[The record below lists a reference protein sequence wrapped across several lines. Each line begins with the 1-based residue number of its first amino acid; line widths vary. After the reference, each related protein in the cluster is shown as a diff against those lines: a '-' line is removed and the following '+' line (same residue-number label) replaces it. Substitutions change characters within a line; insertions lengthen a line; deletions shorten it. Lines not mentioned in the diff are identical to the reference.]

1 MSAPRVLVVDD
12 DEHIRRTLRVVLS
25 ANGYDV
31 SLADSGQAALDALI
45 ADGVQLLILDLLL
58 PDISGVE
65 VCRRLRTWSRLPVI
79 VLSAI
84 GDEPMKV
91 SALRAGADDYVTK
104 PFGLPELLARIDS
117 TLRRVTWE
125 TAPPPVIRADT
136 DSLLIDLMQHQVC
149 RDGAPVHLTPI
160 EFDVLA
166 FLARNAGRVITR
178 GHLLRAVLGPTYEDA
193 RGTLRVHITNL
204 RKKIEADPS
213 RPRVILTEPGVGYR
227 FQL

>member
-1 MSAPRVLVVDD
+1 MTSPRVMVVDD

-25 ANGYDV
+25 ANGYHV
-31 SLADSGQAALDALI
+31 SLADCGQAALDSLS
-45 ADGVQLLILDLLL
+45 ADGVQLLILDLVL

-65 VCRRLRTWSRLPVI
+65 VCQSVRTWSRLPII

-84 GDEPMKV
+84 GDEQMKV
-91 SALRAGADDYVTK
+91 NALRAGADDYVTK

-117 TLRRVTWE
+117 TLRRVAWE
-125 TAPPPVIRADT
+125 SAPPPVIRADGE
-136 DSLLIDLMQHQVC
+136 LLLVDLVQRQVS
-149 RDGAPVHLTPI
+149 RDGKAVHLTPI
-160 EFDVLA
+160 EFDLLA

-178 GHLLRAVLGPTYEDA
+178 EHLLRAVLGPTYEDA
-193 RGTLRVHITNL
+193 RGTLRVHMTNL

-213 RPRVILTEPGVGYR
+213 RPRVIITEPGVGYR